1 MNSTWEEQVQ
11 ENQFQGYP
19 NDDAQV
25 PASNHLLPVYREKL
39 PHLYLQ
45 YLRWYHELKTDPV
58 HKKVMKRL
66 RRFMEYDEMD
76 YMDAV
81 AAAVSKRKY
90 LLNRLF
96 DLQHFPEDTASTKT

>member
-1 MNSTWEEQVQ
+1 M
-11 ENQFQGYP
+11 
-19 NDDAQV
+19 
-25 PASNHLLPVYREKL
+25 
-39 PHLYLQ
+39 
-45 YLRWYHELKTDPV
+45 
-58 HKKVMKRL
+58 HKKVNKRL

-81 AAAVSKRKY
+81 ADAVSKREY

>member
-1 MNSTWEEQVQ
+1 M
-11 ENQFQGYP
+11 
-19 NDDAQV
+19 V
-25 PASNHLLPVYREKL
+25 P
-39 PHLYLQ
+39 
-45 YLRWYHELKTDPV
+45 
-58 HKKVMKRL
+58 

-96 DLQHFPEDTASTKT
+96 DLQHFPEDTASTKTWRLYTTTTTIFIEIVHTTYTICTVYL

>member
-1 MNSTWEEQVQ
+1 M
-11 ENQFQGYP
+11 
-19 NDDAQV
+19 
-25 PASNHLLPVYREKL
+25 
-39 PHLYLQ
+39 
-45 YLRWYHELKTDPV
+45 KTDPV
-58 HKKVMKRL
+58 HKKVNKRL
-66 RRFMEYDEMD
+66 GRFMEYDEMD